1 MPTEGERLAS
11 VEQQIIDLR
20 GDIADRKHEEERTR
34 KRLHDIEGVMG
45 LLVDQQK
52 RNREQEAKQYR
63 RVELRLQALTI
74 VIAFA
79 ALAEPFLY
87 HAATSG

>member
-20 GDIADRKHEEERTR
+20 GDIADRKSEEERTR
-34 KRLHDIEGVMG
+34 KRLHDIEGIMG

-52 RNREQEAKQYR
+52 RNREQEATQYR
-63 RVELRLQALTI
+63 RMELRLQVLTI